1 MSRRRP
7 VVAGNWKMHKTVS
20 EAISFARDL
29 AQEVSAEVE
38 AEVIVSPPFTALA
51 DVCRVLADGPVS
63 VAAQNVRWGR
73 RTGEHGGSNGSA
85 GYCWRPRRW
94 GEFGRGILPGDYRS
108 LREKHKWG

>member
-63 VAAQNVRWGR
+63 VAAQNVHWGR
-73 RTGEHGGSNGSA
+73 DGAFTGEISVRMLAELGGLAGLVPWERQTGEHGGSNGAA
-85 GYCWRPRRW
+85 GY
-94 GEFGRGILPGDYRS
+94 
-108 LREKHKWG
+108 